1 MFWACLP
8 GQGQTILRDRTSM
21 RDKMEIMEERE
32 PISLSLGVI
41 AEKVGGKVKGDP
53 EILIRG
59 IVGLKSAGPG
69 DLTYLTGEKHR
80 RLLAQCRASA
90 IIVSPDMADL
100 SFPLLV
106 IENVLLAYARA
117 AQLFHQLPY
126 LALGVHP
133 PAHVEPNAELGGEV
147 RIGAL
152 AHVGVR
158 SRIGARTRIYGGA
171 YVGNE
176 VTLGEDCVIHPGVT
190 ILDRC
195 LIGDRVVVNSG
206 AVIGSDGF
214 GYAQDERGRHVKIPQ
229 RGIVQIDEDVEIG
242 ANCTV
247 DRAVFERTWIQKGT
261 KIDNLVMVAHNVV
274 VGEHCILVAQ
284 VGIAGSARLGRHV
297 ILGGQVGV
305 VGHVE
310 IGDGAR
316 VAGQS
321 GVARSIKAGQDMA
334 GSPAVPQR
342 QWFQAHSNLRKV
354 GRMKDELRALGERV
368 AKLEEECQKE
378 KP

>member
-1 MFWACLP
+1 MW
-8 GQGQTILRDRTSM
+8 DRL
-21 RDKMEIMEERE
+21 EIMEEQG
-32 PISLSLGVI
+32 PVSLSLGVI
-41 AEKVGGKVKGDP
+41 AEIVGGKVKGDP
-53 EILIRG
+53 EILIHG
-59 IVGLKSAGPG
+59 VVGLQSAGPG
-69 DLTYLTGEKHR
+69 DLAYLTGEKHR
-80 RLLAQCRASA
+80 RFLSQCRASA
-90 IIVSPDMADL
+90 IIVPPNMADL
-100 SFPLLV
+100 PVPLLV
-106 IENVLLAYARA
+106 VENVSLAYARA
-117 AQLFHQLPY
+117 AQLFHHPPF
-126 LALGVHP
+126 LAPGVHP
-133 PAHVEPNAELGGEV
+133 SAHVESDAMLGDEV

-152 AHVGVR
+152 AHVGMR
-158 SRIGARTRIYGGA
+158 SRIGARTRIYGGV

-206 AVIGSDGF
+206 TVIGSDGF

-247 DRAVFERTWIQKGT
+247 DRAVFDRTWIQKGT
-261 KIDNLVMVAHNVV
+261 KIDNLVQVAHNVV

-321 GVARSIKAGQDMA
+321 GVGRSIKAGQDMA

-342 QWFQAHSNLRKV
+342 QWFNAYSNLHKL

-368 AKLEEECQKE
+368 ATLEEECRKE
-378 KP
+378 KS

>member
-1 MFWACLP
+1 
-8 GQGQTILRDRTSM
+8 M
-21 RDKMEIMEERE
+21 RDQLEIMDEQRA
-32 PISLSLGVI
+32 ISFSLGVL

-59 IVGLKSAGPG
+59 VVGLGSAGPG
-69 DLTYLTGEKHR
+69 DLAYLTGEKHR
-80 RLLAQCRASA
+80 HLLSECRASA
-90 IIVSPDMADL
+90 VIVSPDMADL
-100 SFPLLV
+100 DVPLLV
-106 IENVLLAYARA
+106 VDNVSLAYARA

-126 LALGVHP
+126 LAPGVHP
-133 PAHVEPNAELGGEV
+133 AAYVESGAVLGDEV

-152 AHVGVR
+152 AHVGMG
-158 SRIGARTRIYGGA
+158 SRIGPRTRIYGTV
-171 YVGNE
+171 YVGHE
-176 VTLGEDCVIHPGVT
+176 VTMGEDCVIHPGVT

-206 AVIGSDGF
+206 TVIGSDGF
-214 GYAQDERGRHVKIPQ
+214 GYAQDDRGRHVKIPQ

-261 KIDNLVMVAHNVV
+261 KIDNLVQVAHNVV

-305 VGHVE
+305 VGHIE

-321 GVARSIKAGQDMA
+321 GVARSIKAGQDVA

-342 QWFQAHSNLRKV
+342 KWFQAHSNLQKL
-354 GRMKDELRALGERV
+354 GRMRDELHSLGERV
-368 AKLEEECQKE
+368 AKLEEECRKE
-378 KP
+378 TP